1 MTPAPR
7 WLVWT
12 HDRDIDGAP
21 AYLVFAPA
29 EPHAVRI
36 RRRRTIAA
44 GAGLATVA
52 AGVTSVLLGLAAG
65 MTVGLVLAAGAV
77 VLTPDSTYGR
87 QTVRTT
93 WTPLLADL
101 DLARRRA
108 PHLLAELHP
117 LAWDALADQHP
128 VAAGRTQVG
137 ATFERQMALRGA
149 RLRLHAEVQEQGDGV
164 VDDLMR
170 AA

>member
-12 HDRDIDGAP
+12 HDREIAGAP

-29 EPHAVRI
+29 EPHAVRM
-36 RRRRTIAA
+36 RRRRTIAT
-44 GAGLATVA
+44 GAGLAIAA
-52 AGVTSVLLGLAAG
+52 AGVAAVVLGLAVG
-65 MTVGLVLAAGAV
+65 LTVGVVLAAGAA
-77 VLTPDSTYGR
+77 VLTTDSTYGR
-87 QTVRTT
+87 GVVRTT

-117 LAWDALADQHP
+117 LAWDVLTGRLP
-128 VAAGRTQVG
+128 VAGGATPVG
-137 ATFERQMALRGA
+137 ATFEHQMALRGA
-149 RLRLHAEVQEQGDGV
+149 RLRLHAEVERQGEGV